1 MLVIDSE
8 KVRNIMLERQ
18 LGVNEV
24 ADAAKLQTTTISH
37 MSRFDKNVTIKTVGK
52 LAKALNIEP
61 KEIIKNFI

>member
-8 KVRNIMLERQ
+8 KVRHIMFENQ

-24 ADAAKLQTTTISH
+24 ADAAKLQTTTVSH

-52 LAKALNIEP
+52 FAKALNVEP
-61 KEIIKNFI
+61 KEIIKAYA